1 MGCQHLRMN
10 DPDRSK
16 QRGKMVTMM
25 EGKNI
30 LVISSEL
37 AEKIQQ
43 LLNNILKIIPRK
55 RKETLEISNS
65 CKIVK
70 WLEEKSNLTS
80 QGKKKDDDFQ

>member
-1 MGCQHLRMN
+1 MN

-30 LVISSEL
+30 SVISSEL

-70 WLEEKSNLTS
+70 WLEKKSNLTS